1 MSAKHELT
9 MSATAPIGVL
19 FKLQAEPR
27 GFRLGEFVSAA
38 ARGRPEGTGERHV
51 WPASTPSVEELQERI
66 AEAVTAA
73 VSLENLLHIRRHFGA
88 LPKRTVAIEV
98 KSEAQEGRGPDRG
111 ALALAALDQ
120 VEALVLEEVAA
131 SSRAGADD
139 V

>member
-9 MSATAPIGVL
+9 MSATA
-19 FKLQAEPR
+19 
-27 GFRLGEFVSAA
+27 
-38 ARGRPEGTGERHV
+38 T
-51 WPASTPSVEELQERI
+51 
-66 AEAVTAA
+66 

-111 ALALAALDQ
+111 ALALAPLDQ